1 MELMRRVLIRTL
13 IGIICAYAA
22 YIPILFAVEY
32 AVYGRVDS
40 ERALYALYFAFGA
53 PFLLMSSGRRYVRVD
68 EVVLNCVGAILFATA
83 IILFNLPR
91 VRSLFHKQRADPARL
106 PSSGE

>member
-1 MELMRRVLIRTL
+1 MRRVLVRTW

-40 ERALYALYFAFGA
+40 ERAFYALYFAFGA
-53 PFLLMSSGRRYVRVD
+53 PFLLTSWGRQYVRVD
-68 EVVLNCVGAILFATA
+68 QVILNCVGAILFATS
-83 IILFNLPR
+83 IILFNHPR
-91 VRSLFHKQRADPARL
+91 TRSLFHKQE
-106 PSSGE
+106 S